1 MSGKH
6 CGPSKGLL
14 DLDAKIGSAMDDLQ
28 NSSIGTGAAG
38 IADSISGLKAN
49 LKSKTDGIL
58 ADIESAIPE
67 IPKPKANLQ
76 EQMTKL
82 MGNLD
87 NPGALLSELE
97 GIKGNFGANI
107 NVDEMLSNAGLDPSK
122 LGDLSEELKGLQKKA
137 KIQNAVGS
145 LGRLAAGDLSAVK
158 NLMGGLPTITLPGS
172 DAASIIDGICKDVP
186 NLDLDADGNVI
197 KKGIETK
204 VSTDDAEPVEEALA
218 KNDTPPPA
226 KDQAPADNLEESNT
240 VLLNPDT
247 DVAAKIEKELADEIR
262 ERMNPISEEYKVQ
275 FNIVVSKGK
284 EAKEFFDEAGK
295 FFEIGGRK
303 ARDENK
309 AKGEAAQAEVNK
321 ASKEIIGLLFLI
333 ALTEKDINYNYNVK
347 GEKAGLWDKRT
358 FRKPTVTWDEIH
370 EKTNFQNLTSI
381 VDRILAIPSL
391 EIKGERPQRVRFGVG

>member
-38 IADSISGLKAN
+38 IADSISGLKDN

-82 MGNLD
+82 MSNLD

-97 GIKGNFGANI
+97 GIKGNFGGSI
-107 NVDEMLSNAGLDPSK
+107 NVDEMLSNAGLDPNK
-122 LGDLSEELKGLQKKA
+122 LNNLSEELEGLQKKA
-137 KIQNAVGS
+137 KLQNAVGS
-145 LGRLAAGDLSAVK
+145 LGKLATGDLSAVK
-158 NLMGGLPTITLPGS
+158 SLMGGLPVITLPGS
-172 DAASIIDGICKDVP
+172 DAASIIDGICKDIP
-186 NLDLDADGNVI
+186 NLDLDADGNII
-197 KKGIETK
+197 KKGVETK
-204 VSTDDAEPVEEALA
+204 VASEDAEPVEDAA
-218 KNDTPPPA
+218 PKNDTPPPA
-226 KDQAPADNLEESNT
+226 KDKAPADNLEESNT
-240 VLLNPDT
+240 VNLNPDT

-262 ERMNPISEEYKVQ
+262 ERVFPIREEYNVQ
-275 FNIVVSKGK
+275 FELALSKGK
-284 EAKEFFDEAGK
+284 EAKEFFNEAKK
-295 FFEIGGRK
+295 FFEFGGHNARK
-303 ARDENK
+303 ANR
-309 AKGEAAQAEVNK
+309 AKGDAAK
-321 ASKEIIGLLFLI
+321 AIQDKAIKESIGLLFLI
-333 ALTEKDINYNYNVK
+333 ELTEKDINYNYNVK

-358 FRKPTVTWDEIH
+358 FRKPTITWDEIH
-370 EKTNFQNLTSI
+370 ENTNFQNLTSI

-391 EIKGERPQRVRFGVG
+391 EIKGERPPRVNFGG